1 MRRALWRESL
11 GSSRLEV
18 LRAPREPLA
27 LKVDTWP
34 ALGLKLGSGLSW
46 SPLGLNLVSARAA
59 LSWALGFELS
69 RWRGEGSGSQKALTA
84 LWGCCARVARLG
96 RCFP

>member
-18 LRAPREPLA
+18 LRAPREPLG

-34 ALGLKLGSGLSW
+34 ALGLKLGPGLVLSW
-46 SPLGLNLVSARAA
+46 SPLGL
-59 LSWALGFELS
+59 
-69 RWRGEGSGSQKALTA
+69 K
-84 LWGCCARVARLG
+84 
-96 RCFP
+96 